1 MADSFDPNPALR
13 QEYLDAKA
21 ILAPQIRGLHDMQND
36 NLSPESH
43 QEIAE
48 EIAFRENR
56 NALLDAALLELDQVV
71 TAREA
76 LAGDGYPALPP
87 AKVSDAV
94 LSELNG
100 EVNDVKAAASVFI
113 LDTAVNMSV
122 ALGEPTPKP

>member
-1 MADSFDPNPALR
+1 MAGPFDPNPALR
-13 QEYLDAKA
+13 QEYMDAKA
-21 ILAPQIRGLHDMQND
+21 ILAPQIRGLHDMNND
-36 NLSPESH
+36 QLSPESH

-76 LAGDGYPALPP
+76 LAADGYPELPP

-94 LSELNG
+94 LAELSG
-100 EVNDVKAAASVFI
+100 EVSDVKAAASVFV
-113 LDTAVNMSV
+113 LDSAVAMSV
-122 ALGEPTPKP
+122 SLGVPVEKS